1 MTDTEEIATK
11 TKPVC
16 VNPNFSKRI
25 IGRLSDRIF
34 RDLISPMDGTV
45 KRKKRRRTAGRIF
58 PKILILDSPVVDDG
72 GERRWSK

>member
-16 VNPNFSKRI
+16 VNPNFSKII